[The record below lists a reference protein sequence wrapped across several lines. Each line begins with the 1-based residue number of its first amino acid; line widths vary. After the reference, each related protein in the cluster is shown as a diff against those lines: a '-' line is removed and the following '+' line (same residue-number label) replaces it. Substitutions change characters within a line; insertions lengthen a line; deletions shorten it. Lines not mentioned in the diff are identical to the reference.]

1 MGEGDGGAVAEPMVV
16 KVYVNGPEP
25 LDIVYVVPR
34 PDHVAPFQPSPH
46 ESVAVIWQTV
56 PDRTGAMP
64 VKGLP
69 PESVVPSAHESTQP
83 TSPGYMPP
91 DTVIVPGGGGG
102 GGTVT
107 EAMKVCVNG
116 PEPLA
121 IE

>member
-1 MGEGDGGAVAEPMVV
+1 MKRLPDSSNGLTPLLNALEDLSSFGNRLHRLSGVEGRLVEVASLYDDLP
-16 KVYVNGPEP
+16 
-25 LDIVYVVPR
+25 
-34 PDHVAPFQPSPH
+34 A
-46 ESVAVIWQTV
+46 AAT
-56 PDRTGAMP
+56 P

-83 TSPGYMPP
+83 TSPGYIPP
-91 DTVIVPGGGGG
+91 DTVIVPAGGGG